1 MQMPFSKS
9 VHRGVKRLNMDRLSY
24 DFSLSRQYNM
34 DVKNRFD
41 ALGALD
47 GDDVGSSWQ
56 KLSGAI
62 MDAGKSVIGH
72 KREIKQ
78 PCMTSG
84 TFKVL
89 QLKAD
94 ARNQGLIQER

>member
-1 MQMPFSKS
+1 MQHHSNGTAFLKALTIS
-9 VHRGVKRLNMDRLSY
+9 SY
-24 DFSLSRQYNM
+24 DISLSRRYNM

-41 ALGALD
+41 AHGALD
-47 GDDVGSSWQ
+47 GDDVESSWQ

-62 MDAGKSVIGH
+62 VDAGNSVIGH

-78 PCMTSG
+78 PWMTSG

-89 QLKAD
+89 ELKAD
-94 ARNQGLIQER
+94 ARN